1 MRKHNT
7 MRMAYALGVAVM
19 LSFSL
24 FSGTLARYASSGSG
38 TDMARAA
45 KWVINAGTGGN
56 LKAISTNGT
65 DSMSFDLFNK
75 VLDTKGVIEDKRV
88 KAGGDETIVAP
99 GTWGYVDLKIQN
111 LSEVAADYA
120 INLDAEGESSLP
132 LDYAILKIDGFKN
145 EIACPDA
152 STVTWKADLSE
163 VKVASTSDTLN
174 HTDGNVLYRV
184 YWKWDYMRANKDQ
197 EDTDIGRNGRTTQT
211 IKATVKATQAD

>member
-1 MRKHNT
+1 
-7 MRMAYALGVAVM
+7 
-19 LSFSL
+19 
-24 FSGTLARYASSGSG
+24 
-38 TDMARAA
+38 MARAA

-145 EIACPDA
+145 EMACPDA
-152 STVTWKADLSE
+152 STVTWKADPSE

-197 EDTDIGRNGRTTQT
+197 EDTDIGRNGTTTQT

>member
-99 GTWGYVDLKIQN
+99 GT
-111 LSEVAADYA
+111 
-120 INLDAEGESSLP
+120 
-132 LDYAILKIDGFKN
+132 
-145 EIACPDA
+145 
-152 STVTWKADLSE
+152 
-163 VKVASTSDTLN
+163 
-174 HTDGNVLYRV
+174 
-184 YWKWDYMRANKDQ
+184 
-197 EDTDIGRNGRTTQT
+197 
-211 IKATVKATQAD
+211 